1 MAYGTITQSYDR
13 ERAVDFLYPYDSTA
27 TGIVSKK
34 PGQTTSIYAL
44 FRPFQPQ
51 VWIAIAV
58 AFVAFVPT
66 YWVSNNVIQQSAE
79 ISIKTAFFQ
88 SFQCT
93 LMQSNTTITCLNF
106 EKLFKSPF

>member
-34 PGQTTSIYAL
+34 PGKTTSIYAL
-44 FRPFQPQ
+44 LRPFQPQ
-51 VWIAIAV
+51 VWIAIAI
-58 AFVAFVPT
+58 AFLTFVPT
-66 YWVSNNVIQQSAE
+66 YWVSNNVIEQRAH
-79 ISIKTAFFQ
+79 ISMKTAFFQ

-93 LMQSNTTITCLNF
+93 LMQSKYVYIYL
-106 EKLFKSPF
+106 